1 MKNITDVLNKVGK
14 ASTREIAAILDI
26 EVRDMLALLREQEQ
40 VGLVERING
49 HWLLVT
55 KDAAPALAP
64 AAATPAPAPAAILP
78 APAPEAPLKVIWSAP
93 EEVQEFPTLAW
104 VRQRRRELK
113 NEMRWLSQIENI
125 ARQIDRK
132 KAAVAYFREQG

>member
-1 MKNITDVLNKVGK
+1 MKSIAEVLNKVGK
-14 ASTREIAAILDI
+14 VSTHEIAAILDI
-26 EVRDMLALLREQEQ
+26 DARDMLALLRDEEQA
-40 VGLVERING
+40 GLVENIHG
-49 HWLLVT
+49 HWQLAKT
-55 KDAAPALAP
+55 DAEAMLTDP
-64 AAATPAPAPAAILP
+64 ATPAPVS
-78 APAPEAPLKVIWSAP
+78 LKVNCSAP

-132 KAAVAYFREQG
+132 KAAIAYFRERV